1 LKKWYKEPL
10 FHFLII
16 GAMIFI
22 LFSIVNK
29 EEDTGAGNKIVV
41 TAAEIQRFSD
51 RFSVSVITGQK
62 NGTARPRRP
71 SLRDLLIHTL
81 RRKSITAKHWRW
93 DLIRMTR
100 FSGAG

>member
-51 RFSVSVITGQK
+51 KKMEPPAHGDR
-62 NGTARPRRP
+62 A
-71 SLRDLLIHTL
+71 
-81 RRKSITAKHWRW
+81 
-93 DLIRMTR
+93 
-100 FSGAG
+100 